1 MPHLFSP
8 QEKEEEAVLPSLE
21 VLDAQM
27 RAISCQAD
35 VLREQEEDTR
45 EMMACLLKEFQV
57 LLCLAAVVSRK
68 EE

>member
-8 QEKEEEAVLPSLE
+8 QEKEEEAVLLSLE

-35 VLREQEEDTR
+35 VLREQNEDTEEVMR
-45 EMMACLLKEFQV
+45 CLLEEFRN
-57 LLCLAAVVSRK
+57 LLCLAVVVAQQ